1 MTNETKSDYALWNE
15 YLNTP
20 REVFVRKHGI
30 GFSTG
35 DFKIW
40 MEQQIE
46 NGRLEPYTLIEMLTE
61 PEGKYLEYSEP
72 YGYETKHEE
81 YL

>member
-20 REVFVRKHGI
+20 REVFVRKHRA
-30 GFSTG
+30 GFSTK
-35 DFKIW
+35 D
-40 MEQQIE
+40 
-46 NGRLEPYTLIEMLTE
+46 LEIRKRDTPYTLIEMLTE

-72 YGYETKHEE
+72 YGYETKLIGHTV
-81 YL
+81 